1 MEDITYKCEKCGMS
15 VKSQCA
21 KCDEPLQ
28 NKTIT
33 VDSGDEVQVSFCPQC
48 DGMIK
53 SPMCCGLDMSCAI

>member
-1 MEDITYKCEKCGMS
+1 MKDITYKCEKCGMS

-33 VDSGDEVQVSFCPQC
+33 VDSGNVGQHTSMTLDC
-48 DGMIK
+48 DNHPII
-53 SPMCCGLDMSCAI
+53 SY

>member
-1 MEDITYKCEKCGMS
+1 MENITYTCEKCGMA

-33 VDSGDEVQVSFCPQC
+33 TEGGEEVQVSYCTIC

-53 SPMCCGLDMSCAI
+53 SPMCCGLDMSCKI

>member
-1 MEDITYKCEKCGMS
+1 MIWKILHTNVTKCGMS

-33 VDSGDEVQVSFCPQC
+33 VDSGDEVQVSFLPT
-48 DGMIK
+48 M
-53 SPMCCGLDMSCAI
+53 

>member
-1 MEDITYKCEKCGMS
+1 MENITYTCNECGMS
-15 VKSQCA
+15 VKSLCG

-33 VDSGDEVQVSFCPQC
+33 IDSGDEVQVSYCPQC

-53 SPMCCGLDMSCAI
+53 SPMCCGLDMSCEI